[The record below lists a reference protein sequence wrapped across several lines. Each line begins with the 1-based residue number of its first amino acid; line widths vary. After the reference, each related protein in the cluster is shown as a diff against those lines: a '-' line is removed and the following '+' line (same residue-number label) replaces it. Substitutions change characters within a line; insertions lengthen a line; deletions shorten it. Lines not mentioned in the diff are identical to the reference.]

1 MLEKIFHV
9 WVGAKKLL
17 IYLQPT
23 FQAMGIYIGRDT
35 FIELLYR
42 NYLLVRR
49 VRNKRKTTF
58 SNHWMLKYPN
68 LIRNYRSTTPNQLW
82 VSGITYIEMAGRF
95 AYLALVTD
103 AYSHKII
110 G

>member
-1 MLEKIFHV
+1 MEEDVILSLGHNARKDFPRM
-9 WVGAKKLL
+9 GAKKLL

-23 FQAMGIYIGRDT
+23 LQAMDIYIGRDT

-58 SNHWMLKYPN
+58 SNHWMRKYPN
-68 LIRNYRSTTPNQLW
+68 LIRNYTPTTPNQLW
-82 VSGITYIEMAGRF
+82 VSTN
-95 AYLALVTD
+95 
-103 AYSHKII
+103 
-110 G
+110 

>member
-1 MLEKIFHV
+1 MEEDVIMSLVHNARKDFPRM
-9 WVGAKKLL
+9 GAKKLL

-23 FQAMGIYIGRDT
+23 FQVMGIHIGRDA

-58 SNHWMLKYPN
+58 SNHWMRKYPN
-68 LIRNYRSTTPNQLW
+68 LIRDYIPKAPNQLW
-82 VSGITYIEMAGRF
+82 VSDITYILRWQGV
-95 AYLALVTD
+95 LL
-103 AYSHKII
+103 I
-110 G
+110 